1 MWIVEFVNEKARNEI
16 LSLPKNL
23 QARAFKMMQM
33 LEIYGNTIGEPHTKN
48 IGDDLFEI
56 RIKSTEGIAR
66 SIYCY
71 EVSKKIVILL
81 TFIKK
86 SEKIPKYIVEQAKQR
101 LKEYKNARD

>member
-1 MWIVEFVNEKARNEI
+1 MMWIVEFVNEKATDEI

-23 QARAFKMMQM
+23 QARAFKMIQM

-48 IGDDLFEI
+48 IGNNLFEI

-71 EVSKKIVILL
+71 EVGQKNSHTSNFYKEKRENTKIYSRASQTKAEGV
-81 TFIKK
+81 
-86 SEKIPKYIVEQAKQR
+86 
-101 LKEYKNARD
+101 